1 MGMGITGIGMGITGM
16 GTALFS
22 LPQFPWEGW
31 RGGDTVLNPFLSDP
45 WDSVCSLRGHS
56 QPGSQQPPPA
66 PGAVQGWH
74 SVCHG
79 QQ

>member
-1 MGMGITGIGMGITGM
+1 MGMGITGIGMGITGIGIGITGM

-45 WDSVCSLRGHS
+45 
-56 QPGSQQPPPA
+56 
-66 PGAVQGWH
+66 
-74 SVCHG
+74 
-79 QQ
+79 

>member
-45 WDSVCSLRGHS
+45 
-56 QPGSQQPPPA
+56 
-66 PGAVQGWH
+66 
-74 SVCHG
+74 
-79 QQ
+79 